1 MLTLCP
7 GYFSPAASKALWV
20 FGEPITNCQS
30 WLTHRLCSL
39 PGSSVHGILQT
50 RILLWGSH
58 SHLQGIFPTQGS
70 NLQPLKLYE
79 FLLSQSLTVKVGQL
93 TDFVVWQAPLSMG
106 SSRQEYCCGEAI
118 PIYRG
123 SSRPGIEP
131 GSPALQADSL
141 SFGPNTGEKG
151 SPCLPGFP
159 GQEEKW
165 KAISTGCGKCHED
178 GAAQEH

>member
-1 MLTLCP
+1 
-7 GYFSPAASKALWV
+7 
-20 FGEPITNCQS
+20 
-30 WLTHRLCSL
+30 
-39 PGSSVHGILQT
+39 
-50 RILLWGSH
+50 
-58 SHLQGIFPTQGS
+58 
-70 NLQPLKLYE
+70 
-79 FLLSQSLTVKVGQL
+79 
-93 TDFVVWQAPLSMG
+93 MG

-151 SPCLPGFP
+151 SLCLPGFP

-178 GAAQEH
+178 GAAAGTLEKAPKPRKNFLKKIVFKLKPEEGVGGGGYGGGEGGRGR